1 MSDAWAETAMGNIA
15 ERLRGELSDAVNRIR
30 GMGGGLV
37 FEEFPGALEDHS
49 PPADQMDPSRVGE
62 APDTSAATRRLLIDK
77 ANTLAEALERL
88 RRPEHQA
95 RRLQAGKA
103 FDAR

>member
-1 MSDAWAETAMGNIA
+1 MSDAWAETAMGDIA
-15 ERLRGELSDAVNRIR
+15 ERLREELSDAVNRIC

-37 FEEFPGALEDHS
+37 FEEFPGALEQHS

-62 APDTSAATRRLLIDK
+62 APDTSAVARRLLIDA
-77 ANTLAEALERL
+77 ANALAEALTRL

-95 RRLQAGKA
+95 HRLQAGNA